1 MRPHLDYGDII
12 YDQVYNETFL
22 PKLESIQYNALVSL
36 MGAIRGSTR
45 EKCYHE
51 LVLEYLQCWRW
62 YRKLFL
68 FYKLFKEN
76 KPVDLFNIIL
86 TKVSNHN
93 TRNTDKITLFHTKH
107 NFFKNHF
114 FPSTVIEW
122 HKLHPNLRSAV
133 SL

>member
-1 MRPHLDYGDII
+1 MPLI
-12 YDQVYNETFL
+12 TL
-22 PKLESIQYNALVSL
+22 L
-36 MGAIRGSTR
+36 MNQLTLLAGNNHSP
-45 EKCYHE
+45 
-51 LVLEYLQCWRW
+51 YLMQWW
-62 YRKLFL
+62 KLFL